1 MVDEKNK
8 TPILIFNK
16 CSKKSSSTA
25 IKQLS
30 QITLINHLQR
40 KNWRFRSRSKRKSQ
54 KRRKKQKMAK
64 SRRKDPQGKM
74 QQQRKK

>member
-16 CSKKSSSTA
+16 CSKKSSSTK

-40 KNWRFRSRSKRKSQ
+40 KNWRFRNRRKRKSP
-54 KRRKKQKMAK
+54 RTTKKKKMAK
-64 SRRKDPQGKM
+64 IRRKSPQGKM
-74 QQQRKK
+74 QQ